1 MATGRRTSGRAGTG
15 FINLADWGQANAA
28 GSQRLVDSLAQ
39 GANAAGTRAETAID
53 EVAQRFGHAVNA
65 GSTFYAPGWAT
76 AGQARQLGDATYT
89 GPDNLSSTEGY
100 NEAMGAA
107 QRAGQSARALGD
119 LYGRSTAL
127 QDAFGKSDADGNYTA
142 SENLLDSALAGQAG
156 GSRFAQLGAQWG
168 GLLGR
173 ANQQEQAA
181 ADTARTARQRTAEN
195 AARYAADA
203 PVLQQR
209 DDAAR
214 RAEEQRHLEEVAKEQ
229 EAAERA
235 RPEITG
241 EDNRHIPRNRAREPR
256 GGTKSTLSGW
266 GSGGGW
272 T

>member
-1 MATGRRTSGRAGTG
+1 M
-15 FINLADWGQANAA
+15 NLSDWGQANAA

-39 GANAAGTRAETAID
+39 GADAAGNRAETAVD

-76 AGQARQLGDATYT
+76 AAQARQLGDGTYT
-89 GPDNLSSTEGY
+89 GPDGLSGVEGY

-107 QRAGQSARALGD
+107 QRAGQGARALGD

-127 QDAFGKSDADGNYTA
+127 QDAYGKSDADGNYTA
-142 SENLLDSALAGQAG
+142 SENLLDSALAGRAG

-181 ADTARTARQRTAEN
+181 AQTARTARQRTAEN

-203 PVLQQR
+203 PVLQRQENATQEADFQRQQR
-209 DDAAR
+209 DLERRQDEYDRQRPDTTGDAPP
-214 RAEEQRHLEEVAKEQ
+214 K
-229 EAAERA
+229 
-235 RPEITG
+235 G
-241 EDNRHIPRNRAREPR
+241 R
-256 GGTKSTLSGW
+256 GGKSRPRTDTLNGW
-266 GSGGGW
+266 GSGGSWG
-272 T
+272 